1 MIRAEIAEGNMND
14 LTAQKPAKLFPGFWI
29 SIGFIVLYFLFQ
41 VIGGII
47 ALAVAAMRSGAD
59 LTNPDE
65 IIRLS
70 TDLPFIALP
79 TVLSLVISGVLMIF
93 ILWLYL
99 RRNNRT
105 DAIRLNQWSNLS
117 WINTIAISVA
127 LVGAGLLFNYLYG
140 TYVFPD
146 VEMQDQVRKLF
157 AAIPKTP
164 VNWVIL
170 NATVAVVAP
179 LLEELLFRGLLQNSL
194 ANRMPIWTAILLSA
208 AIFAAVHMQLHAF
221 PALMALGAVFG
232 YIYHITGS
240 LRVTILLHMLNNAA
254 ALAFG

>member
-1 MIRAEIAEGNMND
+1 M
-14 LTAQKPAKLFPGFWI
+14 
-29 SIGFIVLYFLFQ
+29 S
-41 VIGGII
+41 
-47 ALAVAAMRSGAD
+47 S
-59 LTNPDE
+59 PDE
-65 IIRLS
+65 LKALGVN
-70 TDLPFIALP
+70 LPLIALP
-79 TVLSLVISGVLMIF
+79 TVLSLVISGALMIF
-93 ILWLYL
+93 LLWLYL
-99 RRNNRT
+99 RRNNRS
-105 DAIRLNQWSNLS
+105 DAIRLNQWSDLS
-117 WINTIAISVA
+117 WANTIGISVV

-140 TYVFPD
+140 TFVFPD

-170 NATVAVVAP
+170 YLTVAVVAP

-194 ANRMPIWTAILLSA
+194 ANRMPIWAAILLSA

-232 YIYHITGS
+232 YIYNITGS